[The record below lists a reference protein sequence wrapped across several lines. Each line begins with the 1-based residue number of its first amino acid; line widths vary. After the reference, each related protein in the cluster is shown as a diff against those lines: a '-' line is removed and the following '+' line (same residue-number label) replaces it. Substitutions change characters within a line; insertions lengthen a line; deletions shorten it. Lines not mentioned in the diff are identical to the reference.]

1 MTACMQKNFSF
12 LKENSLLKLITKVN
26 DVAIPAEQTVTYQER
41 SQSNKMGLEAQADLA
56 EFYTHFNQAML
67 KDNFWIS
74 LFVQCS
80 WMRNLVHVLSNL
92 KADLSH

>member
-12 LKENSLLKLITKVN
+12 LKEDSLLKLNTKVN
-26 DVAIPAEQTVTYQER
+26 GVAIPAEQTVTYQER

-56 EFYTHFNQAML
+56 EFYTDFNQAVL